1 MVHVTFK
8 TEKHRYV
15 RLVMA
20 REHLIKWKSEYR
32 SEIGDDGFVFVSG
45 KMKPLS
51 HAAITRLIQRLVKR
65 AQINKHITPRIVSK
79 I

>member
-1 MVHVTFK
+1 
-8 TEKHRYV
+8 
-15 RLVMA
+15 
-20 REHLIKWKSEYR
+20 
-32 SEIGDDGFVFVSG
+32 
-45 KMKPLS
+45 MKPLS